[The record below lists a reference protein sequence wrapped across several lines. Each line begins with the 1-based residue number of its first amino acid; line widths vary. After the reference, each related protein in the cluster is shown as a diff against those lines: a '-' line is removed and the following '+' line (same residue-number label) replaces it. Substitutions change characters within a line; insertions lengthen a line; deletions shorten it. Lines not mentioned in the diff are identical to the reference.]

1 MKKILITG
9 ATDGIGFAL
18 AQHYQAQGQ
27 DLILVGR
34 RALAELTAPLFQPE
48 IYCQIDLSQKGR
60 AETLRD
66 FCQAHQIEKLDLVV
80 HNAGVG
86 YYGSIADQSS
96 PDLETM
102 VAVNLIAPVE
112 LTHALAPLLQTAK
125 GKVVFISSVVTAL
138 PGPNYATYT
147 ATKAALDGFARS
159 LRVEWQ
165 DDIALQVIHLGATR
179 TGMHAKMGLTL
190 AQMNWDK
197 FPSAETIV
205 PNIAQAITSNR
216 AQVTIGLPNQLLRFS
231 GIYGRSVIDWFMRL
245 RNALN

>member
-18 AQHYQAQGQ
+18 AQYYQAQGQ
-27 DLILVGR
+27 SLILVGR
-34 RALAELTAPLFQPE
+34 RSLAELTDPVFQPE
-48 IYCQIDLSQKGR
+48 IYCQIDLSQEGR
-60 AETLRD
+60 TKTLRN

-86 YYGSIADQSS
+86 YYGPVAGQSS

-102 VAVNLIAPVE
+102 IALNLIAPIE
-112 LTHALAPLLQTAK
+112 LTYALAPLLQSAK

-138 PGPNYATYT
+138 PSPKYATYT

-165 DDIALQVIHLGATR
+165 DNIAIQVIHLGAIR

-197 FPSAETIV
+197 FPSAEIIA
-205 PNIAQAITSNR
+205 PNIAQAISRNR

-231 GIYGRSVIDWFMRL
+231 GIYGRSVIDWLMRL
-245 RNALN
+245 RNLQ